1 MRLWSKEVSGFRR
14 HKLYKEVRKQMEIK
28 KVGVVGCG
36 LMGAGIVEV
45 CAKAGCEVV
54 VSEINDQFLQKG
66 LGLLKGSFSKAV
78 SKGKATQEE
87 MDAALARVKGT
98 TNTADFAPCDLIIE
112 AAIENMK
119 LKKDLFA
126 ELDGILRPEAIIG
139 SNTSSLCITEMAS
152 ATKRGDKVLGI
163 HFFNPVPVM
172 PLLELVR
179 TILTSDETLATAQK
193 FGQSVGKTTVVA
205 KDTPGFI
212 VNRLLIP
219 YLLDAVKV
227 YEDGLAT
234 REDIDTAIKL
244 GLNHPMGPLTLL
256 DLVGLDTALFIAD
269 AMFEEFKDTKYAAPP
284 LLRRMV
290 LAGHLG
296 RKSGKGFYDYSK

>member
-1 MRLWSKEVSGFRR
+1 
-14 HKLYKEVRKQMEIK
+14 MEIK

-36 LMGAGIVEV
+36 LMGSGIVEV
-45 CAKAGCEVV
+45 CARAGYDVV
-54 VSEINDQFLQKG
+54 VSEINDEFLQKG
-66 LGLLKGSFSKAV
+66 LGLLKGSLSKAV
-78 SKGKATQEE
+78 SKGKVTQEE
-87 MDAALARVKGT
+87 MDATLARVKGT
-98 TNTADFAPCDLIIE
+98 TDAADFAPCDLVIE
-112 AAIENMK
+112 AAIENME
-119 LKKDLFA
+119 LKKKIFA
-126 ELDGILRPEAIIG
+126 ELDGILRPEVIIG

-152 ATKRGDKVLGI
+152 ATQRGDKVLGI
-163 HFFNPVPVM
+163 HFFNPVPIM

-179 TILTSDETLATAQK
+179 TILTSDETLAIAQE

-219 YLLDAVKV
+219 YLLDAVRI

-256 DLVGLDTALFIAD
+256 DLVGLDTTLFIAD
-269 AMFEEFKDTKYAAPP
+269 AMFEEFKDPRYAVPP

-296 RKSGKGFYDYSK
+296 RKSGKGFYDYSR

>member
-1 MRLWSKEVSGFRR
+1 
-14 HKLYKEVRKQMEIK
+14 MEIK

-36 LMGAGIVEV
+36 LMGSGIVEV
-45 CAKAGCEVV
+45 CAKAGYEVV
-54 VSEINDQFLQKG
+54 VSEINDEFLQKG
-66 LGLLKGSFSKAV
+66 MDRINRSLNRAV
-78 SKGKATQEE
+78 SKGKVTREE
-87 MDAALARVKGT
+87 MDATLARVKGT
-98 TNTADFAPCDLIIE
+98 TDTADFAFCDLVIE
-112 AAIENMK
+112 AAIENMA
-119 LKKDLFA
+119 LKKKIFA

-152 ATKRGDKVLGI
+152 VTKRGDKVLGI
-163 HFFNPVPVM
+163 HFFNPVPIM

-179 TILTSDETLATAQK
+179 TILTSDETLAIARE

-219 YLLDAVKV
+219 YLLDAVRI

-244 GLNHPMGPLTLL
+244 GLNHPMGPLALL
-256 DLVGLDTALFIAD
+256 DLVGLDTTLFIAD
-269 AMFEEFKDTKYAAPP
+269 AMFEEFKDPRYAAPP
-284 LLRRMV
+284 LLRRLV

>member
-1 MRLWSKEVSGFRR
+1 
-14 HKLYKEVRKQMEIK
+14 MEIK

-36 LMGAGIVEV
+36 LMGSGIVEV
-45 CAKAGCEVV
+45 CAKAGYEVV
-54 VSEINDQFLQKG
+54 VSEINDEFLQKG
-66 LGLLKGSFSKAV
+66 MDRINKSLSRAV
-78 SKGKATQEE
+78 SKGKVTQEE
-87 MDAALARVKGT
+87 MDATLGRVKGT
-98 TNTADFAPCDLIIE
+98 TKMADFAPCDLVIE
-112 AAIENMK
+112 AAVENME
-119 LKKDLFA
+119 LKKQIFT

-152 ATKRGDKVLGI
+152 VTQRGDRVLGI
-163 HFFNPVPVM
+163 HFFNPVPIM

-179 TILTSDETLATAQK
+179 TILTSDETLAVVRE

-219 YLLDAVKV
+219 YLLHAVRI

-234 REDIDTAIKL
+234 KEDIDTAIKL
-244 GLNHPMGPLTLL
+244 GLNHPMGPLALL
-256 DLVGLDTALFIAD
+256 DLVGLDTTLFIAD
-269 AMFEEFKDTKYAAPP
+269 AMFEEFKDPRYAAPP

>member
-1 MRLWSKEVSGFRR
+1 
-14 HKLYKEVRKQMEIK
+14 MEIK

-36 LMGAGIVEV
+36 LMGSGIVEV
-45 CAKAGCEVV
+45 CVRAGYEVV
-54 VSEINDQFLQKG
+54 VSEINDEFLQRGMERLNKS
-66 LGLLKGSFSKAV
+66 LSRAV

-98 TNTADFAPCDLIIE
+98 TDTADFAPCDLVIE
-112 AAIENMK
+112 AAVENME
-119 LKKDLFA
+119 LKKKLFA

-139 SNTSSLCITEMAS
+139 SNTSSLCIVEMAS
-152 ATKRGDKVLGI
+152 ATQRGDKVLGI

-172 PLLELVR
+172 PLLELVC
-179 TILTSDETLATAQK
+179 TILTSDETLAIAQE

-219 YLLDAVKV
+219 YLLHAVRL

-269 AMFEEFKDTKYAAPP
+269 AMFEELKDLRYAAPP

>member
-1 MRLWSKEVSGFRR
+1 
-14 HKLYKEVRKQMEIK
+14 MEIK

-36 LMGAGIVEV
+36 LMGSGIVEV
-45 CAKAGCEVV
+45 CAKAGYDVV
-54 VSEINDQFLQKG
+54 VSEINDEFLQKG
-66 LGLLKGSFSKAV
+66 MDRINKSLSRAV

-98 TNTADFAPCDLIIE
+98 TDTADFAPCDLVIE
-112 AAIENMK
+112 AAIENME
-119 LKKDLFA
+119 LKKKIFA

-152 ATKRGDKVLGI
+152 ATQRGDKVLGI

-179 TILTSDETLATAQK
+179 TILTSDETLAIAQE

-219 YLLDAVKV
+219 YLLHAVRI

-256 DLVGLDTALFIAD
+256 DLVGLDTTLFIAD
-269 AMFEEFKDTKYAAPP
+269 AMFEEFKDPRYAAPP